1 LPYVLFTMA
10 RRPVETPQEHVRVA
24 LQLLDELEGELG
36 VLSVGMPAG
45 YGPGGLLAATRRR
58 LCFALAAL
66 ESPPGP
72 VRPWVRRGRV
82 ARGRAWPL
90 MIGFAVLAWAAS
102 ALAFVLR
109 GVWHFTRAVVRLIY
123 MLRVLGP

>member
-1 LPYVLFTMA
+1 MA

-24 LQLLDELEGELG
+24 LQLLDELEGELRG
-36 VLSVGMPAG
+36 LSVGMPAG

-72 VRPWVRRGRV
+72 VRPWVRRGRL
-82 ARGRAWPL
+82 ARGRGWPRV
-90 MIGFAVLAWAAS
+90 IGFAVVVWAAS
-102 ALAFVLR
+102 AVAFVLR
-109 GVWHFTRAVVRLIY
+109 GVWRSARVVVRLIY
-123 MLRVLGP
+123 TLRVLWP